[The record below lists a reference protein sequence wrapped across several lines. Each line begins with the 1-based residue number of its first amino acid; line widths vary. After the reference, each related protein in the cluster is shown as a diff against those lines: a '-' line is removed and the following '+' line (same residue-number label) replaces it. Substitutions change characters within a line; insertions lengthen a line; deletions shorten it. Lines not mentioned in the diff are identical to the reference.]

1 MANPKPTFYVL
12 HGEDEFMLS
21 ETLADF
27 KRRLGRPDT
36 VDLNT
41 TILEGRGLTLSELHH
56 ACDAVPFLADKRL
69 VVVEGLL
76 STLTP
81 RAGQELSDAKQEV
94 LDELADYLPHL
105 PPTTR
110 LVLVE
115 DHSLPSKHP
124 ILRLAK
130 REQQGYVKHF
140 ERPDAKVLP
149 RWIRRRARKHGGDI
163 EPRAAHRLAAI
174 VGADLRLLD
183 QEIVKLVTYSD
194 GERAV
199 TEADVGMLVP
209 YSQDAVIFD
218 LVDALGHR
226 DASTAA
232 RTLHRLLD
240 EGEHPLALLGMIIR
254 QFRLLI
260 QVKTLKTAGATW
272 RDVAKKLDIH
282 PFPAR
287 KLYNQATHFT
297 PQQLEKVYRYLSETD
312 LDIKTGKIDSEV
324 ALDLLV
330 AGLAMTEP

>member
-1 MANPKPTFYVL
+1 MTKPTPTFYVL
-12 HGEDEFMLS
+12 HGEDEFTRS

-27 KRRLGRPDT
+27 KRRLGPPDT

-41 TILEGRGLTLSELHH
+41 TVLDGKRLTLGELHH

-69 VVVEGLL
+69 VIVTGLL
-76 STLTP
+76 SRLSPRRKKTLS
-81 RAGQELSDAKQEV
+81 EAKQK
-94 LDELADYLPHL
+94 LLNDLADYLPHL

-115 DHSLPSKHP
+115 DRSLPSKHP
-124 ILRLAK
+124 ILKLA
-130 REQQGYVKHF
+130 RQEERGYVKRF
-140 ERPDAKVLP
+140 DRPDARDLP
-149 RWIRRRARKHGGDI
+149 QWIKRRVQAHGGDI

-183 QEIVKLVTYSD
+183 QEIVKLVTYKDEEGPINESD
-194 GERAV
+194 VEK
-199 TEADVGMLVP
+199 LVP

-226 DASTAA
+226 DGSTAA
-232 RTLHRLLD
+232 DTLHRLIS
-240 EGEHPLALLGMIIR
+240 EGEHPLRLLGMIIR

-260 QVKTLKTAGATW
+260 QVKTLKDKGALP
-272 RDVAKKLDIH
+272 RDISKTLGIH

-287 KLYNQATHFT
+287 KLHRQATHFT
-297 PQQLEKVYRYLSETD
+297 PAQLEKVYRYLSETD
-312 LDIKTGKIDSEV
+312 LAIKTGKMDAEL

-330 AGLAMTEP
+330 AGLATTER